1 MSVWLAGTYTED
13 MGGTAEGIL
22 ALRTTATGGLEVTG
36 TAAPAASPSYL
47 ALDGT
52 TVYAVAEG
60 EGRLA
65 AFALDGSTLTALGDT
80 SAGGEAPC
88 HIGVY
93 GSAVIV
99 SNYVSGTLGMI
110 DAEPLDLV
118 QTLAAEGSGPHSAQD
133 GPHAHSTLRLDDG
146 TVLSADLGADR
157 IHVHALG
164 DGRLERTA
172 SLELPPGTGPRDIV
186 ALPDGRLL
194 VLAELSARLLLL
206 RWSGSLSV
214 VTSVA
219 LAGAAEGD
227 HAAGI
232 SLSRDGRFVY
242 VALRG
247 SNRVS
252 VIAIDGDELTAVD
265 SVSCAGDWPRHL
277 VVEGDVLHVANQLS
291 STVTSFSIGSD
302 GIPQLLE
309 TTAVPSPTFLLRVSE

>member
-1 MSVWLAGTYTED
+1 MSVWLAGTYTDD
-13 MGGTAEGIL
+13 MGGTADGIL

-36 TAAPAASPSYL
+36 TAAHIASPSYL

-60 EGRLA
+60 AGRLA
-65 AFALDGSTLTALGDT
+65 AFALDGSTLAARGDA
-80 SAGGEAPC
+80 SSGGDAPC

-93 GSAVIV
+93 GSTIIV
-99 SNYVSGTLGMI
+99 SNYVSGTLGVI
-110 DAEPLDLV
+110 AADPLALV

-133 GPHAHSTLRLDDG
+133 GPHAHSALRLDDG
-146 TVLSADLGADR
+146 TVLAADLGADR
-157 IHVHALG
+157 IHVHTLHN
-164 DGRLERTA
+164 GRLERTS
-172 SLELPPGTGPRDIV
+172 SLELAPGTGPRDIV

-194 VLAELSARLLLL
+194 VLAELSAELLLL
-206 RWSGSLSV
+206 RWNGSLSV
-214 VTSVA
+214 VTRVA
-219 LAGAAEGD
+219 LAGAAAGD

-252 VIAIDGDELTAVD
+252 VIAIDGDDLSAVD